1 MDISKNAQTMGWGRV
16 GRGSMIYCETGV
28 GWIGAGHNWK
38 KWVGEGM
45 GPEK

>member
-1 MDISKNAQTMGWGRV
+1 MDISKNAQTMGWGR
-16 GRGSMIYCETGV
+16 GGCSMISCETGV
-28 GWIGAGHNWK
+28 RWIGTGHNWK